1 MRIRGGPCAIQDIK
15 ASCPLFLRHAAS
27 AGGFAES
34 TWNSLLYHGLEPC
47 GPGSVAAAPGADDG
61 PTSQLCLFFR
71 SSNRETLPYFL
82 TGTLASLLFGRL
94 GSKLSLLF
102 GFLYAAFVVP
112 VDGPT
117 PEGQVIRWLM
127 TYIRVATVSL
137 GIGVSQALL
146 NVAAKLRAGYSRPR
160 Q

>member
-71 SSNRETLPYFL
+71 SSNRENV
-82 TGTLASLLFGRL
+82 ALF
-94 GSKLSLLF
+94 S
-102 GFLYAAFVVP
+102 
-112 VDGPT
+112 DGD
-117 PEGQVIRWLM
+117 
-127 TYIRVATVSL
+127 A
-137 GIGVSQALL
+137 GIPALWTSRKQALL
-146 NVAAKLRAGYSRPR
+146 VVWFPVRGLRSSS
-160 Q
+160 

>member
-47 GPGSVAAAPGADDG
+47 GPGRWLQHPGPMMDPQVSYA
-61 PTSQLCLFFR
+61 FFFDLLIAK
-71 SSNRETLPYFL
+71 TLPYFL

-94 GSKLSLLF
+94 GSKRSEEHTSELQSLAYLVCR
-102 GFLYAAFVVP
+102 LLLEKKKKDHA
-112 VDGPT
+112 
-117 PEGQVIRWLM
+117 VIPY
-127 TYIRVATVSL
+127 T
-137 GIGVSQALL
+137 
-146 NVAAKLRAGYSRPR
+146 K
-160 Q
+160 